1 MPRPRKCK
9 KVCSLPGNLEFRPV
23 KEPCKESCVFMTVVE
38 YETIRLIDK
47 EGLSQE
53 ECGERM
59 EVARTTVQ
67 QIYTSARR
75 KLAEALVEGLPLKIT
90 GGDYRICEGEGFH
103 CGCGGCRKRRK
114 QLGNSEHKEE
124 ES

>member
-1 MPRPRKCK
+1 MARPSKCRR
-9 KVCSLPGNLEFRPV
+9 VCCLPEIAEFRPADECTKQPV
-23 KEPCKESCVFMTVVE
+23 IMSVDE

-67 QIYTSARR
+67 QIYTSAR
-75 KLAEALVEGLPLKIT
+75 KKIADALVDGYPLKIV
-90 GGDYRICEGEGFH
+90 GGNYRLCEGNTMT
-103 CGCGGCRKRRK
+103 CGCGGCRRRR
-114 QLGNSEHKEE
+114 LCEECNSVKEE
-124 ES
+124 V

>member
-9 KVCSLPGNLEFRPV
+9 KICYLPHNLEFRPV
-23 KEPCKESCVFMTVVE
+23 TESANESCVFLTLVE
-38 YETIRLIDK
+38 FETIRLIDK

-53 ECGERM
+53 ECGVRM

-75 KLAEALVEGLPLKIT
+75 KLAEVLVEGLPLKIA

-103 CGCGGCRKRRK
+103 CGCGGCKKRRTRMEN
-114 QLGNSEHKEE
+114 GDHKEE
-124 ES
+124 E